1 MDLQTPSTFTS
12 MELESKWR
20 ACRKVLYGRVYRRQ
34 MFLRSS
40 PSIGPRRC
48 VSAVRRVCLS
58 FPDHIRQTETYLV
71 HLYLHTSYDA
81 LYCMNRFTPCASP
94 HAKYAGGPGREMAGV
109 LCDARLPVSFN
120 RNSMRIP
127 HRATM
132 LEVYPPRRSS
142 GVLGTTIQLALAGAL
157 CREPNFA
164 QVC

>member
-1 MDLQTPSTFTS
+1 
-12 MELESKWR
+12 
-20 ACRKVLYGRVYRRQ
+20 
-34 MFLRSS
+34 
-40 PSIGPRRC
+40 
-48 VSAVRRVCLS
+48 
-58 FPDHIRQTETYLV
+58 
-71 HLYLHTSYDA
+71 
-81 LYCMNRFTPCASP
+81 
-94 HAKYAGGPGREMAGV
+94 MAGV

-120 RNSMRIP
+120 RNSMRIS